1 MTKQK
6 EVNVDASE
14 VEISWDEKPEIPPEP
29 APKPSKMSLGDQLEL
44 AKAKQSMDA
53 FLAMSDNKNK
63 PGSPFCS
70 PGKSSA
76 KCPICNFTVTYD
88 YKENAKFNPL
98 PFCGIAHGNNII
110 RMVEN
115 K

>member
-6 EVNVDASE
+6 EVKVDASE
-14 VEISWDEKPEIPPEP
+14 VEISWDEKPEIPS
-29 APKPSKMSLGDQLEL
+29 PKSNGPSLNEAANL
-44 AKAKQSMDA
+44 AIDSFMK
-53 FLAMSDNKNK
+53 MSDNKNK

-70 PGKSSA
+70 PSKSAA
-76 KCPICNFTVTYD
+76 KCPVCGFTVTFD

-110 RMVEN
+110 RMVEH

>member
-6 EVNVDASE
+6 EVKVDADE
-14 VEISWDEKPEIPPEP
+14 VEISWDEKPEIPPLSEEYQG
-29 APKPSKMSLGDQLEL
+29 PSKTNLLKFDASMQQYESL
-44 AKAKQSMDA
+44 
-53 FLAMSDNKNK
+53 SDNKNK

-76 KCPICNFTVTYD
+76 KCPVCGFTVTFD